1 MSVREST
8 SADRDTIASV
18 RKLGVMNTQALPA
31 ALAEIVD
38 DFQALTEPERLQLL
52 LEFSRGLPELPERL
66 KDHPE
71 LLEQVVECQS
81 PLFLTI
87 ETEQDDGGA
96 PERVRLFFKAP
107 PEAPTTRGFAG
118 VLHEGLDGL
127 SAAEILAVPD
137 DMPELL
143 GLTRAI
149 TPLRMRGMT
158 AMLGRIKR
166 KVAAAAPGRPDAR
179 APDPHGPQDS
189 LPGNSGHR
197 STGGG
202 RRSLC
207 RPPLQP
213 RSGGGQLRTGSR
225 RGAGHRSRHGSSRP

>member
-1 MSVREST
+1 M
-8 SADRDTIASV
+8 
-18 RKLGVMNTQALPA
+18 RKLEVMTTNTLPA

-38 DFQALTEPERLQLL
+38 DFQALSEPERLQLL

-66 KDHPE
+66 KTHPE

-87 ETEQDDGGA
+87 ESEKDPAGPA
-96 PERVRLFFKAP
+96 AAYRLFFQAP

-127 SAAEILAVPD
+127 TAAEILAVPD

-166 KVAAAAPGRPDAR
+166 RVAAADR
-179 APDPHGPQDS
+179 
-189 LPGNSGHR
+189 
-197 STGGG
+197 
-202 RRSLC
+202 
-207 RPPLQP
+207 LQ
-213 RSGGGQLRTGSR
+213 
-225 RGAGHRSRHGSSRP
+225 H

>member
-1 MSVREST
+1 MT
-8 SADRDTIASV
+8 
-18 RKLGVMNTQALPA
+18 TQALPS
-31 ALAEIVD
+31 ALAAIVD

-52 LEFSRGLPELPERL
+52 LEFSEGLPELPDRL

-87 ETEQDDGGA
+87 ETEKNDDGPA
-96 PERVRLFFKAP
+96 AAAVRLFFKAP
-107 PEAPTTRGFAG
+107 AEAPTTRGFAG

-127 SAAEILAVPD
+127 TAGEILSVPD

-166 KVAAAAPGRPDAR
+166 KVAATSGVR
-179 APDPHGPQDS
+179 A
-189 LPGNSGHR
+189 
-197 STGGG
+197 
-202 RRSLC
+202 
-207 RPPLQP
+207 
-213 RSGGGQLRTGSR
+213 
-225 RGAGHRSRHGSSRP
+225 

>member
-1 MSVREST
+1 
-8 SADRDTIASV
+8 V
-18 RKLGVMNTQALPA
+18 RKLEVMSTNTLPA

-38 DFQALTEPERLQLL
+38 DFQALTEPDRLQLL

-87 ETEQDDGGA
+87 ESEKNKDNAEGPRA
-96 PERVRLFFKAP
+96 YRLFFKAP

-127 SAAEILAVPD
+127 TAREILDVPD

-166 KVAAAAPGRPDAR
+166 KVAAA
-179 APDPHGPQDS
+179 
-189 LPGNSGHR
+189 
-197 STGGG
+197 
-202 RRSLC
+202 
-207 RPPLQP
+207 
-213 RSGGGQLRTGSR
+213 SR
-225 RGAGHRSRHGSSRP
+225 LEH

>member
-1 MSVREST
+1 MT
-8 SADRDTIASV
+8 THD
-18 RKLGVMNTQALPA
+18 LPA
-31 ALAEIVD
+31 ALAEIVN
-38 DFQALTEPERLQLL
+38 DFQALTEPERLELL
-52 LEFSRGLPELPERL
+52 LEFSRELPELPDRL

-87 ETEQDDGGA
+87 ETEKNDDA
-96 PERVRLFFKAP
+96 PADAVRLYFKAP

-166 KVAAAAPGRPDAR
+166 KVAATSRTAA
-179 APDPHGPQDS
+179 
-189 LPGNSGHR
+189 
-197 STGGG
+197 
-202 RRSLC
+202 
-207 RPPLQP
+207 
-213 RSGGGQLRTGSR
+213 
-225 RGAGHRSRHGSSRP
+225 

>member
-1 MSVREST
+1 MT
-8 SADRDTIASV
+8 
-18 RKLGVMNTQALPA
+18 TQALPS
-31 ALAEIVD
+31 ALAAIVD

-52 LEFSRGLPELPERL
+52 LEFSQGLPDLPDRL

-87 ETEQDDGGA
+87 ETERGSGS
-96 PERVRLFFKAP
+96 VRLYFKAP
-107 PEAPTTRGFAG
+107 AEAPTTRGFAG

-127 SAAEILAVPD
+127 SAEEILSVPD

-166 KVAAAAPGRPDAR
+166 KVAASTAV
-179 APDPHGPQDS
+179 
-189 LPGNSGHR
+189 R
-197 STGGG
+197 S
-202 RRSLC
+202 
-207 RPPLQP
+207 
-213 RSGGGQLRTGSR
+213 
-225 RGAGHRSRHGSSRP
+225 

>member
-1 MSVREST
+1 MT
-8 SADRDTIASV
+8 
-18 RKLGVMNTQALPA
+18 TQALPS
-31 ALAEIVD
+31 ALAAIVD

-52 LEFSRGLPELPERL
+52 LEFSQGLPDLPERL

-87 ETEQDDGGA
+87 ETEKGGPA
-96 PERVRLFFKAP
+96 GAVRLYFKAP

-127 SAAEILAVPD
+127 SAEEILSVPD

-166 KVAAAAPGRPDAR
+166 KVAASSAV
-179 APDPHGPQDS
+179 
-189 LPGNSGHR
+189 R
-197 STGGG
+197 S
-202 RRSLC
+202 
-207 RPPLQP
+207 
-213 RSGGGQLRTGSR
+213 
-225 RGAGHRSRHGSSRP
+225 

>member
-1 MSVREST
+1 MS
-8 SADRDTIASV
+8 
-18 RKLGVMNTQALPA
+18 NQALPA

-52 LEFSRGLPELPERL
+52 LEFSQGLPELPDRL

-87 ETEQDDGGA
+87 ETERQGA
-96 PERVRLFFKAP
+96 GSPESVRLFFKAP

-127 SAAEILAVPD
+127 TAPEILAVPD

-166 KVAAAAPGRPDAR
+166 KVAASAALKA
-179 APDPHGPQDS
+179 
-189 LPGNSGHR
+189 
-197 STGGG
+197 
-202 RRSLC
+202 
-207 RPPLQP
+207 
-213 RSGGGQLRTGSR
+213 
-225 RGAGHRSRHGSSRP
+225 

>member
-1 MSVREST
+1 MT
-8 SADRDTIASV
+8 
-18 RKLGVMNTQALPA
+18 TQALPS
-31 ALAEIVD
+31 ALAAIVD
-38 DFQALTEPERLQLL
+38 DFQALSEPERLQLL
-52 LEFSRGLPELPERL
+52 LEFSEGLPELPDRL

-87 ETEQDDGGA
+87 ETGNNDDGA
-96 PERVRLFFKAP
+96 VHLFFKAP
-107 PEAPTTRGFAG
+107 AEAPTTRGFAG

-127 SAAEILAVPD
+127 SADEILSVPD

-166 KVAAAAPGRPDAR
+166 KVAA
-179 APDPHGPQDS
+179 
-189 LPGNSGHR
+189 
-197 STGGG
+197 
-202 RRSLC
+202 
-207 RPPLQP
+207 
-213 RSGGGQLRTGSR
+213 GSR
-225 RGAGHRSRHGSSRP
+225 AQA

>member
-1 MSVREST
+1 MPS
-8 SADRDTIASV
+8 
-18 RKLGVMNTQALPA
+18 
-31 ALAEIVD
+31 ALAAIVD
-38 DFQALTEPERLQLL
+38 DFQALSEPERLQLL
-52 LEFSRGLPELPERL
+52 LEFSEGLPELPDRL

-87 ETEQDDGGA
+87 ETETNDAGPAG
-96 PERVRLFFKAP
+96 EVRLYFKAP
-107 PEAPTTRGFAG
+107 AEAPTTRGFAG

-127 SAAEILAVPD
+127 SAAEILSVPD

-166 KVAAAAPGRPDAR
+166 KVAAA
-179 APDPHGPQDS
+179 
-189 LPGNSGHR
+189 SGTQ
-197 STGGG
+197 S
-202 RRSLC
+202 
-207 RPPLQP
+207 
-213 RSGGGQLRTGSR
+213 
-225 RGAGHRSRHGSSRP
+225 

>member
-1 MSVREST
+1 MT
-8 SADRDTIASV
+8 
-18 RKLGVMNTQALPA
+18 TQALPS
-31 ALAEIVD
+31 ALAAIVD

-52 LEFSRGLPELPERL
+52 LEFSEGLPELPDRL

-87 ETEQDDGGA
+87 ETEKNDDGPA
-96 PERVRLFFKAP
+96 AAAVRLFFKAP
-107 PEAPTTRGFAG
+107 AEAPTTRGFAG

-127 SAAEILAVPD
+127 TAGEILSVPD

-166 KVAAAAPGRPDAR
+166 KVAATPGVCA
-179 APDPHGPQDS
+179 
-189 LPGNSGHR
+189 
-197 STGGG
+197 
-202 RRSLC
+202 
-207 RPPLQP
+207 
-213 RSGGGQLRTGSR
+213 
-225 RGAGHRSRHGSSRP
+225 

>member
-1 MSVREST
+1 MST
-8 SADRDTIASV
+8 
-18 RKLGVMNTQALPA
+18 NTLPA

-38 DFQALTEPERLQLL
+38 DFQALSEPERLQLL

-66 KDHPE
+66 LDHPE

-87 ETEQDDGGA
+87 EQERKDDGG
-96 PERVRLFFKAP
+96 PLGYRLFFKAP

-127 SAAEILAVPD
+127 TASEILSVPD

-166 KVAAAAPGRPDAR
+166 KVAAADR
-179 APDPHGPQDS
+179 
-189 LPGNSGHR
+189 
-197 STGGG
+197 
-202 RRSLC
+202 
-207 RPPLQP
+207 LQ
-213 RSGGGQLRTGSR
+213 S
-225 RGAGHRSRHGSSRP
+225 

>member
-1 MSVREST
+1 MT
-8 SADRDTIASV
+8 THD
-18 RKLGVMNTQALPA
+18 LPA

-38 DFQALTEPERLQLL
+38 DFQALTEPDRLQLL
-52 LEFSRGLPELPERL
+52 LEFSRELPELPDRL

-87 ETEQDDGGA
+87 ETEKNDAGTADA
-96 PERVRLFFKAP
+96 FRLYFKAP

-127 SAAEILAVPD
+127 SAAEILGVPD

-166 KVAAAAPGRPDAR
+166 KVAAT
-179 APDPHGPQDS
+179 S
-189 LPGNSGHR
+189 R
-197 STGGG
+197 SA
-202 RRSLC
+202 S
-207 RPPLQP
+207 
-213 RSGGGQLRTGSR
+213 
-225 RGAGHRSRHGSSRP
+225 

>member
-1 MSVREST
+1 MMT
-8 SADRDTIASV
+8 
-18 RKLGVMNTQALPA
+18 TQALPS
-31 ALAEIVD
+31 ALAAIVD

-52 LEFSRGLPELPERL
+52 LEFSQGLPELPDRL

-87 ETEQDDGGA
+87 ETEKGGGA
-96 PERVRLFFKAP
+96 AGAVRLYFKAP
-107 PEAPTTRGFAG
+107 AEAPTTRGFAG

-127 SAAEILAVPD
+127 SAEEILSVPD

-166 KVAAAAPGRPDAR
+166 KVSASSAV
-179 APDPHGPQDS
+179 
-189 LPGNSGHR
+189 R
-197 STGGG
+197 S
-202 RRSLC
+202 
-207 RPPLQP
+207 
-213 RSGGGQLRTGSR
+213 
-225 RGAGHRSRHGSSRP
+225 

>member
-1 MSVREST
+1 MT
-8 SADRDTIASV
+8 
-18 RKLGVMNTQALPA
+18 TQALPS
-31 ALAEIVD
+31 ALAAIVD
-38 DFQALTEPERLQLL
+38 DFQALSEPERLQLL
-52 LEFSRGLPELPERL
+52 LEFSEGLPELPDRL

-87 ETEQDDGGA
+87 ETGNNDDGA
-96 PERVRLFFKAP
+96 VRLFFKAP
-107 PEAPTTRGFAG
+107 AEAPTTRGFAG

-127 SAAEILAVPD
+127 SAEEILSVPD

-166 KVAAAAPGRPDAR
+166 KVAA
-179 APDPHGPQDS
+179 
-189 LPGNSGHR
+189 
-197 STGGG
+197 
-202 RRSLC
+202 
-207 RPPLQP
+207 
-213 RSGGGQLRTGSR
+213 GSR
-225 RGAGHRSRHGSSRP
+225 AQA

>member
-1 MSVREST
+1 
-8 SADRDTIASV
+8 
-18 RKLGVMNTQALPA
+18 MNTYALPA

-38 DFQALTEPERLQLL
+38 DFQAVTEPERLQLL
-52 LEFSRGLPELPERL
+52 LEFSRGLPELPDRL

-87 ETEQDDGGA
+87 ETEKADGGTPDSGDA
-96 PERVRLFFKAP
+96 PDSVRLYFKAP

-127 SAAEILAVPD
+127 SAQEILAVPD

-166 KVAAAAPGRPDAR
+166 KVAASVR
-179 APDPHGPQDS
+179 
-189 LPGNSGHR
+189 
-197 STGGG
+197 
-202 RRSLC
+202 
-207 RPPLQP
+207 LQ
-213 RSGGGQLRTGSR
+213 G
-225 RGAGHRSRHGSSRP
+225 